1 MKKDFLLS
9 MMMLMMMTM
18 SFTSC
23 GDDDKVITTPVS
35 LSIDMP
41 LGLENVVLSN
51 AKATFTN
58 VASNETYSVEQF
70 VNNNGSFTASVAD
83 VPEGTYNVQV
93 TGDLSFT
100 KDGVAGTSKI
110 DQKSENVSV
119 KSGSA
124 NVKVAVSTFN
134 AKGGF
139 VISEIF
145 FAGTKTPEGK
155 QYSDDQYIII
165 SNNSDVTLYADSI
178 AVLESTFLT
187 VTKYDYERGYD
198 CRCHLYDSWYRQGCC
213 C

>member
-1 MKKDFLLS
+1 MKKYFLLS

-119 KSGSA
+119 KSGDRKS
-124 NVKVAVSTFN
+124 VV
-134 AKGGF
+134 
-139 VISEIF
+139 
-145 FAGTKTPEGK
+145 
-155 QYSDDQYIII
+155 
-165 SNNSDVTLYADSI
+165 
-178 AVLESTFLT
+178 
-187 VTKYDYERGYD
+187 
-198 CRCHLYDSWYRQGCC
+198 
-213 C
+213 